1 MHKFLAYSNGYIC
14 HKKKNILYINSKMHY
29 KHFFPITDNKFSHL
43 PSIAGVA
50 MYRSKLM
57 ALWAIRGTYQ
67 KAVTPYNIFS
77 WSDCLHCHILN
88 TFLVIL
94 CKTVKAKNTF
104 RDMILIYLQTL
115 FILYHNRLQKTL
127 ETVPSR

>member
-57 ALWAIRGTYQ
+57 A
-67 KAVTPYNIFS
+67 
-77 WSDCLHCHILN
+77 
-88 TFLVIL
+88 
-94 CKTVKAKNTF
+94 
-104 RDMILIYLQTL
+104 YL
-115 FILYHNRLQKTL
+115 
-127 ETVPSR
+127 